1 MIFEQFKDLRVSR
14 SQVFFFK
21 LILDKIKFVIYNID
35 DHKRDNS
42 QVFILCYLSVLLRRS
57 SHLHA
62 K

>member
-1 MIFEQFKDLRVSR
+1 M
-14 SQVFFFK
+14 
-21 LILDKIKFVIYNID
+21 KIKSKFAIYNIN

-42 QVFILCYLSVLLRRS
+42 QVFILGYLSVLLRRS